1 MAIRMTGMV
10 SGLDTDSIVKELVSA
25 YSTKKEKYKK
35 EQTKL
40 GWKQEIW
47 KDLNKE
53 VNTFYKSVG
62 NLRFEGGY
70 STKKTTSSDT
80 AKATV
85 SAGSNAVTGTQK
97 LHVLSTAQ
105 SGYLTGG
112 KITASDS
119 SAKVTSSTKLSE
131 LGFTEDETALKF
143 IAKDKDGKDISAD
156 IKLSKDS
163 TISDAV
169 KALRD
174 VGLNASF
181 DENNGRI
188 FLSSSDTDS
197 IVKELVSAYSTK
209 KEKYEK
215 EQTKLG
221 WKQEIWKSLNK
232 EVNSFYKSAGNLRFD
247 SGYNTKKT
255 TSSDSTKATVSASGN
270 ATVGTQKLHVLS
282 TAQSGYLT
290 GAEIK
295 TTANEKVTTSTKL
308 SDLGV
313 TADEITFNVGPAN
326 NSASG
331 TTKQIKVGK
340 DSTISDVVNQLKDAG
355 LNANFDAGNGRFY
368 LSSSDSGYATDFN
381 ITADSSDTNSTTLL
395 NALGLGNTAKK
406 LDGSDAVIV
415 LNGVKYTSTT
425 NNFSINGLS
434 ISVNGVTDKVDDLE
448 NVDVDALD
456 DSKAVSIS
464 TTTDTQG
471 IYDKI
476 KDFLTSYNNIIN
488 KMTKLYNADSAK
500 NYEPLTDDEKSQMSD
515 SEVEKW
521 ETKIKDSL
529 LRRDSNLSTIMNAM
543 TTSMTKAISINGKN
557 YSLSSFGISTLGYM
571 NSAENEQNAYHI
583 DGDED
588 DENTSGNKDKLM
600 AALSSD
606 PDTVIDFM
614 KQLSTNLYTAIDKQM
629 QSNSLRSRYSIY
641 NDKEMTSQYTSYTKT
656 IAEWETKISD
666 KEDYYYKKFS
676 KMETALSKLNSQTS
690 SLSGMFSS

>member
-25 YSTKKEKYKK
+25 YSTKKEKYEK

-62 NLRFEGGY
+62 NLRFAGGY

-80 AKATV
+80 TKATV

-188 FLSSSDTDS
+188 FLSSS
-197 IVKELVSAYSTK
+197 A
-209 KEKYEK
+209 
-215 EQTKLG
+215 
-221 WKQEIWKSLNK
+221 
-232 EVNSFYKSAGNLRFD
+232 
-247 SGYNTKKT
+247 
-255 TSSDSTKATVSASGN
+255 
-270 ATVGTQKLHVLS
+270 
-282 TAQSGYLT
+282 T
-290 GAEIK
+290 GA
-295 TTANEKVTTSTKL
+295 S
-308 SDLGV
+308 
-313 TADEITFNVGPAN
+313 
-326 NSASG
+326 
-331 TTKQIKVGK
+331 
-340 DSTISDVVNQLKDAG
+340 
-355 LNANFDAGNGRFY
+355 
-368 LSSSDSGYATDFN
+368 TDF
-381 ITADSSDTNSTTLL
+381 SLKS
-395 NALGLGNTAKK
+395 
-406 LDGSDAVIV
+406 DGSDASKNLLNTLALNTDASEVTEASKRATKIDGSDAAIV
-415 LNGVKYTSTT
+415 LNGVVYTSSS

-434 ISVNGVTDKVDDLE
+434 ISVNAVTDSVDL
-448 NVDVDALD
+448 
-456 DSKAVSIS
+456 SKAKTNGSLDADKISDMLANTPLNDSEAISI
-464 TTTDTQG
+464 TTSTDTQG

-476 KDFLTSYNNIIN
+476 KDFITSYNNIIN
-488 KMTKLYNADSAK
+488 KMTKLYNADSAG
-500 NYEPLTDDEKSQMSD
+500 NYEPLTDDEKSEMSD
-515 SEVEKW
+515 SEIEKW

-529 LRRDSNLSTIMNAM
+529 LRRDSTLSTVMSAM
-543 TTSMTKAISINGKN
+543 TTAMSGGATVNGKT
-557 YSLSSFGISTLGYM
+557 YFLSNFGISTLGYM
-571 NSAENEQNAYHI
+571 NAAENEQNAYHI

-588 DENTSGNKDKLM
+588 DENTSGNTDKLM
-600 AALSSD
+600 TALNSD
-606 PDTVIDFM
+606 PDTVVDFM
-614 KQLSTNLYTAIDKQM
+614 KQMATNLYNAIDKQM
-629 QSNSLRSRYSIY
+629 TSTTLRSKYSIY
-641 NDKEMTSQYTSYTKT
+641 NDKEMTTQYKNYTTT
-656 IAEWETKISD
+656 IKEWETKISN

-676 KMETALSKLNSQTS
+676 SMESALSKLNSQTS
-690 SLSGMFSS
+690 SLSGLIGSN

>member
-188 FLSSSDTDS
+188 FLSSS
-197 IVKELVSAYSTK
+197 A
-209 KEKYEK
+209 
-215 EQTKLG
+215 
-221 WKQEIWKSLNK
+221 
-232 EVNSFYKSAGNLRFD
+232 
-247 SGYNTKKT
+247 
-255 TSSDSTKATVSASGN
+255 
-270 ATVGTQKLHVLS
+270 
-282 TAQSGYLT
+282 T
-290 GAEIK
+290 GA
-295 TTANEKVTTSTKL
+295 S
-308 SDLGV
+308 
-313 TADEITFNVGPAN
+313 
-326 NSASG
+326 
-331 TTKQIKVGK
+331 
-340 DSTISDVVNQLKDAG
+340 
-355 LNANFDAGNGRFY
+355 
-368 LSSSDSGYATDFN
+368 TDF
-381 ITADSSDTNSTTLL
+381 SLKS
-395 NALGLGNTAKK
+395 
-406 LDGSDAVIV
+406 DGSDASKNLLNTLALNTDASEVTEASKRATKIDGSDAAIV
-415 LNGVKYTSTT
+415 LNGVVYTSSS

-434 ISVNGVTDKVDDLE
+434 ISVNAVTDSVDL
-448 NVDVDALD
+448 
-456 DSKAVSIS
+456 SKAKTNGSLDADKISDMLVNTPLNDSEAISI
-464 TTTDTQG
+464 TTSTDTQG

-476 KDFLTSYNNIIN
+476 KDFITSYNNIIN
-488 KMTKLYNADSAK
+488 KMTKLYNADSAG
-500 NYEPLTDDEKSQMSD
+500 NYEPLTDDEKSEMSD
-515 SEVEKW
+515 SEIEKW

-529 LRRDSNLSTIMNAM
+529 LRRDSTLSTVMSAM
-543 TTSMTKAISINGKN
+543 TTAMSGGATVNGKT
-557 YSLSSFGISTLGYM
+557 YFLSNFGISTLGYM
-571 NSAENEQNAYHI
+571 NAAENEQNAYHI

-588 DENTSGNKDKLM
+588 DENTSGNTDKLM
-600 AALSSD
+600 TALNSD
-606 PDTVIDFM
+606 PDTVMDFM
-614 KQLSTNLYTAIDKQM
+614 KQMATNLYNAIDKQM
-629 QSNSLRSRYSIY
+629 TSTTLRSKYSIY
-641 NDKEMTSQYTSYTKT
+641 NDKEMTTQYKNYTTT
-656 IAEWETKISD
+656 IKEWETKISN

-676 KMETALSKLNSQTS
+676 SMESALSKLNSQTS
-690 SLSGMFSS
+690 SLSGLFGSN

>member
-1 MAIRMTGMV
+1 MPIRMTGMV

-25 YSTKKEKYKK
+25 YSTKKEKYEK

-188 FLSSSDTDS
+188 FLSSS
-197 IVKELVSAYSTK
+197 A
-209 KEKYEK
+209 
-215 EQTKLG
+215 
-221 WKQEIWKSLNK
+221 
-232 EVNSFYKSAGNLRFD
+232 
-247 SGYNTKKT
+247 
-255 TSSDSTKATVSASGN
+255 
-270 ATVGTQKLHVLS
+270 
-282 TAQSGYLT
+282 T
-290 GAEIK
+290 GA
-295 TTANEKVTTSTKL
+295 S
-308 SDLGV
+308 
-313 TADEITFNVGPAN
+313 
-326 NSASG
+326 
-331 TTKQIKVGK
+331 
-340 DSTISDVVNQLKDAG
+340 
-355 LNANFDAGNGRFY
+355 
-368 LSSSDSGYATDFN
+368 TDF
-381 ITADSSDTNSTTLL
+381 SLKS
-395 NALGLGNTAKK
+395 
-406 LDGSDAVIV
+406 DGSDASKNLLNTLALNTDASEVTEASKRATKIDGSDAAIV
-415 LNGVKYTSTT
+415 LNGVVYTSSS

-434 ISVNGVTDKVDDLE
+434 ISVNAVTDSVDL
-448 NVDVDALD
+448 
-456 DSKAVSIS
+456 SKAKTNGSLDADKISDMLVNTPLNDSEAISI
-464 TTTDTQG
+464 TTSTDTQG

-476 KDFLTSYNNIIN
+476 KDFITSYNNIIN
-488 KMTKLYNADSAK
+488 KMTKLYNADSAG
-500 NYEPLTDDEKSQMSD
+500 NYEPLTDDEKSEMSD
-515 SEVEKW
+515 SEIEKW

-529 LRRDSNLSTIMNAM
+529 LRRDSTLSTVMSAM
-543 TTSMTKAISINGKN
+543 TTAMSGGATVNGKT
-557 YSLSSFGISTLGYM
+557 YFLSNFGISTLGYM
-571 NSAENEQNAYHI
+571 NAAENEQNAYHI

-588 DENTSGNKDKLM
+588 DENTSGNTDKLM
-600 AALSSD
+600 TALNSD
-606 PDTVIDFM
+606 PDSVMDFM
-614 KQLSTNLYTAIDKQM
+614 KQMATNLYNEIDKQM
-629 QSNSLRSRYSIY
+629 TSTTLRSKYSIY
-641 NDKEMTSQYTSYTKT
+641 NDKEMTTQYKNYTTT
-656 IAEWETKISD
+656 IKEWETKISN

-676 KMETALSKLNSQTS
+676 SMESALSKLNSQTS
-690 SLSGMFSS
+690 SLSGLIGSN

>member
-10 SGLDTDSIVKELVSA
+10 SGL
-25 YSTKKEKYKK
+25 
-35 EQTKL
+35 
-40 GWKQEIW
+40 
-47 KDLNKE
+47 
-53 VNTFYKSVG
+53 
-62 NLRFEGGY
+62 
-70 STKKTTSSDT
+70 
-80 AKATV
+80 
-85 SAGSNAVTGTQK
+85 
-97 LHVLSTAQ
+97 
-105 SGYLTGG
+105 
-112 KITASDS
+112 
-119 SAKVTSSTKLSE
+119 
-131 LGFTEDETALKF
+131 
-143 IAKDKDGKDISAD
+143 
-156 IKLSKDS
+156 
-163 TISDAV
+163 
-169 KALRD
+169 
-174 VGLNASF
+174 
-181 DENNGRI
+181 
-188 FLSSSDTDS
+188 DTDS

-247 SGYNTKKT
+247 SVYNTKKT

-313 TADEITFNVGPAN
+313 TADEITFHVGPAN

-340 DSTISDVVNQLKDAG
+340 DSTISDVVNKLKDAG
-355 LNANFDAGNGRFY
+355 LNANFDAGNRRFY

-395 NALGLGNTAKK
+395 NALGLGDTAKK

-448 NVDVDALD
+448 HVDVDALD

-476 KDFLTSYNNIIN
+476 KDFITSYNNIIN

-543 TTSMTKAISINGKN
+543 TTSMTQAISINGKN

-571 NSAENEQNAYHI
+571 NAAENEQNAYHI

>member
-1 MAIRMTGMV
+1 MPIRMTGMV

-188 FLSSSDTDS
+188 FLSSS
-197 IVKELVSAYSTK
+197 A
-209 KEKYEK
+209 
-215 EQTKLG
+215 
-221 WKQEIWKSLNK
+221 
-232 EVNSFYKSAGNLRFD
+232 
-247 SGYNTKKT
+247 
-255 TSSDSTKATVSASGN
+255 
-270 ATVGTQKLHVLS
+270 
-282 TAQSGYLT
+282 T
-290 GAEIK
+290 GA
-295 TTANEKVTTSTKL
+295 S
-308 SDLGV
+308 
-313 TADEITFNVGPAN
+313 
-326 NSASG
+326 
-331 TTKQIKVGK
+331 
-340 DSTISDVVNQLKDAG
+340 
-355 LNANFDAGNGRFY
+355 
-368 LSSSDSGYATDFN
+368 TDF
-381 ITADSSDTNSTTLL
+381 SLKS
-395 NALGLGNTAKK
+395 
-406 LDGSDAVIV
+406 DGSDASKNLLNTLALNTDASEVTEASKRATKIDGSDAAIV
-415 LNGVKYTSTT
+415 LNGVVYTSSS

-434 ISVNGVTDKVDDLE
+434 ISVNAVTDSVDL
-448 NVDVDALD
+448 
-456 DSKAVSIS
+456 SKAKTNGSLDADKISDMLVNTPLNDSEAISI
-464 TTTDTQG
+464 TTSTDTQG

-476 KDFLTSYNNIIN
+476 KDFITSYNNIIN
-488 KMTKLYNADSAK
+488 KMTKLYNADSAG
-500 NYEPLTDDEKSQMSD
+500 NYEPLTDDEKSEMSD
-515 SEVEKW
+515 SEIEKW

-529 LRRDSNLSTIMNAM
+529 LRRDSTLSTVMSAM
-543 TTSMTKAISINGKN
+543 TTAMSGGATVNGKT
-557 YSLSSFGISTLGYM
+557 YFLSNFGISTLGYM
-571 NSAENEQNAYHI
+571 NAAENEQNAYHI

-588 DENTSGNKDKLM
+588 DENTSGNTDKLM
-600 AALSSD
+600 TALNSD
-606 PDTVIDFM
+606 PDTVMDFM
-614 KQLSTNLYTAIDKQM
+614 KQMATNLYNAIDKQM
-629 QSNSLRSRYSIY
+629 TSTTLRSKYSIY
-641 NDKEMTSQYTSYTKT
+641 NDKEMTTQYKNYTTT
-656 IAEWETKISD
+656 IKQWETKISD

-676 KMETALSKLNSQTS
+676 SMESALSKLNSQTR
-690 SLSGMFSS
+690 SLSGLFGSN

>member
-1 MAIRMTGMV
+1 MPIRMTGMV

-25 YSTKKEKYKK
+25 YSTKKEKYEK
-35 EQTKL
+35 ERTKL

-188 FLSSSDTDS
+188 FLSSS
-197 IVKELVSAYSTK
+197 A
-209 KEKYEK
+209 
-215 EQTKLG
+215 
-221 WKQEIWKSLNK
+221 
-232 EVNSFYKSAGNLRFD
+232 
-247 SGYNTKKT
+247 
-255 TSSDSTKATVSASGN
+255 
-270 ATVGTQKLHVLS
+270 
-282 TAQSGYLT
+282 T
-290 GAEIK
+290 GA
-295 TTANEKVTTSTKL
+295 S
-308 SDLGV
+308 
-313 TADEITFNVGPAN
+313 
-326 NSASG
+326 
-331 TTKQIKVGK
+331 
-340 DSTISDVVNQLKDAG
+340 
-355 LNANFDAGNGRFY
+355 
-368 LSSSDSGYATDFN
+368 TDF
-381 ITADSSDTNSTTLL
+381 SLKS
-395 NALGLGNTAKK
+395 
-406 LDGSDAVIV
+406 DGSDASKNLLNTLALNTDAGEVTEASKRATKIDGSDAAIV
-415 LNGVKYTSTT
+415 LNGVVYTSSS

-434 ISVNGVTDKVDDLE
+434 ISVNAVTDSVDL
-448 NVDVDALD
+448 
-456 DSKAVSIS
+456 SKAKTNGSLDADKISDMLANTPLNDSEAISI
-464 TTTDTQG
+464 TTSTDTQG

-476 KDFLTSYNNIIN
+476 KDFITGYNNIIN
-488 KMTKLYNADSAK
+488 KMTKLYNADSAG
-500 NYEPLTDDEKSQMSD
+500 NYEPLTDDEKSEMSD
-515 SEVEKW
+515 SEIEKW

-529 LRRDSNLSTIMNAM
+529 LRRDSTLSTVMSAM
-543 TTSMTKAISINGKN
+543 TTAMSGGATVNGKT
-557 YSLSSFGISTLGYM
+557 YFLSNFGISTLGYM
-571 NSAENEQNAYHI
+571 NAAENEQNAYHI

-588 DENTSGNKDKLM
+588 DENTSGNTDKLM
-600 AALSSD
+600 TALNSD
-606 PDTVIDFM
+606 PDTVMDFM
-614 KQLSTNLYTAIDKQM
+614 KQMATNLYNAIDKQM
-629 QSNSLRSRYSIY
+629 TRTTLRSKYSIY
-641 NDKEMTSQYTSYTKT
+641 NDKEMTTQYKNYTTT
-656 IAEWETKISD
+656 IKEWETKISD

-676 KMETALSKLNSQTS
+676 SMESALSKLNSQTS
-690 SLSGMFSS
+690 SLSGLFGSN

>member
-25 YSTKKEKYKK
+25 YSTKKEKYEKK
-35 EQTKL
+35 QTKL

-62 NLRFEGGY
+62 NLRFAGGY

-80 AKATV
+80 TKATV

-163 TISDAV
+163 TINDAV

-188 FLSSSDTDS
+188 FLSSS
-197 IVKELVSAYSTK
+197 A
-209 KEKYEK
+209 
-215 EQTKLG
+215 
-221 WKQEIWKSLNK
+221 
-232 EVNSFYKSAGNLRFD
+232 
-247 SGYNTKKT
+247 
-255 TSSDSTKATVSASGN
+255 
-270 ATVGTQKLHVLS
+270 
-282 TAQSGYLT
+282 T
-290 GAEIK
+290 GA
-295 TTANEKVTTSTKL
+295 S
-308 SDLGV
+308 
-313 TADEITFNVGPAN
+313 
-326 NSASG
+326 
-331 TTKQIKVGK
+331 
-340 DSTISDVVNQLKDAG
+340 
-355 LNANFDAGNGRFY
+355 
-368 LSSSDSGYATDFN
+368 TDF
-381 ITADSSDTNSTTLL
+381 SLKS
-395 NALGLGNTAKK
+395 
-406 LDGSDAVIV
+406 DGSDASKNLLNTLALNTDASEVTEASKRATKIDGSDAAIV
-415 LNGVKYTSTT
+415 LNGVVYTSSS

-434 ISVNGVTDKVDDLE
+434 ISVNAVTDSVDL
-448 NVDVDALD
+448 
-456 DSKAVSIS
+456 SKAKTNGSLDADKISDMLVNTPLNDSEAISI
-464 TTTDTQG
+464 TTSTDTQG

-476 KDFLTSYNNIIN
+476 KDFITSYNNIIN
-488 KMTKLYNADSAK
+488 KMTKLYNADSAG
-500 NYEPLTDDEKSQMSD
+500 NYEPLTDDEKSEMSD
-515 SEVEKW
+515 SEIEKW

-529 LRRDSNLSTIMNAM
+529 LRRDSTLSTVMSAM
-543 TTSMTKAISINGKN
+543 TTAMSGGATVNGKT
-557 YSLSSFGISTLGYM
+557 YFLSNFGISTLGYM
-571 NSAENEQNAYHI
+571 NAAENEQNAYHI

-588 DENTSGNKDKLM
+588 DENTSGNTDKLM
-600 AALSSD
+600 TALNSD
-606 PDTVIDFM
+606 PDTVMDFM
-614 KQLSTNLYTAIDKQM
+614 KQMATNLYNAIDKQM
-629 QSNSLRSRYSIY
+629 TSTTLRSKYSIY
-641 NDKEMTSQYTSYTKT
+641 NDKEMTTQYKNYTTT
-656 IAEWETKISD
+656 IKEWETKISD

-676 KMETALSKLNSQTS
+676 SMESALSKLNSQTS
-690 SLSGMFSS
+690 SLSGLFGSN

>member
-1 MAIRMTGMV
+1 MPIRMTGMV

-25 YSTKKEKYKK
+25 YSTKKEKYEK

-62 NLRFEGGY
+62 NLRFAGGY

-80 AKATV
+80 TKATV

-188 FLSSSDTDS
+188 FLSSS
-197 IVKELVSAYSTK
+197 A
-209 KEKYEK
+209 
-215 EQTKLG
+215 
-221 WKQEIWKSLNK
+221 
-232 EVNSFYKSAGNLRFD
+232 
-247 SGYNTKKT
+247 
-255 TSSDSTKATVSASGN
+255 
-270 ATVGTQKLHVLS
+270 
-282 TAQSGYLT
+282 T
-290 GAEIK
+290 GA
-295 TTANEKVTTSTKL
+295 S
-308 SDLGV
+308 
-313 TADEITFNVGPAN
+313 
-326 NSASG
+326 
-331 TTKQIKVGK
+331 
-340 DSTISDVVNQLKDAG
+340 
-355 LNANFDAGNGRFY
+355 
-368 LSSSDSGYATDFN
+368 TDF
-381 ITADSSDTNSTTLL
+381 SLKS
-395 NALGLGNTAKK
+395 
-406 LDGSDAVIV
+406 DGSDASKNLLNTLALNTDASEVTEASKRATKIDGSDAAIV
-415 LNGVKYTSTT
+415 LNGVVYTSSS

-434 ISVNGVTDKVDDLE
+434 ISVNAVTDSVDL
-448 NVDVDALD
+448 
-456 DSKAVSIS
+456 SKAKTNGSLDADKISDMLVNTPLNDSEAISI
-464 TTTDTQG
+464 TTSTDTQG

-476 KDFLTSYNNIIN
+476 KDFITSYNNIIN
-488 KMTKLYNADSAK
+488 KMTKLYNADSAG
-500 NYEPLTDDEKSQMSD
+500 NYEPLTDDEKSEMSD
-515 SEVEKW
+515 SEIEKW

-529 LRRDSNLSTIMNAM
+529 LRRDSTLSTVMSAM
-543 TTSMTKAISINGKN
+543 TTAMSGGATVNGKT
-557 YSLSSFGISTLGYM
+557 YFLSNFGISTLGYM
-571 NSAENEQNAYHI
+571 NAAENEQNAYHI

-588 DENTSGNKDKLM
+588 DENTSGNTDKLM
-600 AALSSD
+600 TALNSD
-606 PDTVIDFM
+606 PDTVMDFM
-614 KQLSTNLYTAIDKQM
+614 KQMATNLYNAIDKQM
-629 QSNSLRSRYSIY
+629 TRTTLRSKYSIY
-641 NDKEMTSQYTSYTKT
+641 NDKEMTTQYKNYTTT
-656 IAEWETKISD
+656 IKEWETKISD

-676 KMETALSKLNSQTS
+676 SMESALSKLNSQTS
-690 SLSGMFSS
+690 SLSGLFGRN

>member
-1 MAIRMTGMV
+1 MPIRMTGMV

-188 FLSSSDTDS
+188 FLSSS
-197 IVKELVSAYSTK
+197 A
-209 KEKYEK
+209 
-215 EQTKLG
+215 
-221 WKQEIWKSLNK
+221 
-232 EVNSFYKSAGNLRFD
+232 
-247 SGYNTKKT
+247 
-255 TSSDSTKATVSASGN
+255 
-270 ATVGTQKLHVLS
+270 
-282 TAQSGYLT
+282 T
-290 GAEIK
+290 GA
-295 TTANEKVTTSTKL
+295 S
-308 SDLGV
+308 
-313 TADEITFNVGPAN
+313 
-326 NSASG
+326 
-331 TTKQIKVGK
+331 
-340 DSTISDVVNQLKDAG
+340 
-355 LNANFDAGNGRFY
+355 
-368 LSSSDSGYATDFN
+368 TDF
-381 ITADSSDTNSTTLL
+381 SLKS
-395 NALGLGNTAKK
+395 
-406 LDGSDAVIV
+406 DGSDASKNLLNTLALNTDASEVTEASKRATKIDGSDAAIV
-415 LNGVKYTSTT
+415 LNGVVYTSSS

-434 ISVNGVTDKVDDLE
+434 ISVNAVTDSVDL
-448 NVDVDALD
+448 
-456 DSKAVSIS
+456 SKAKTNGSLDADKISDMLVNTPLNDSEAISI
-464 TTTDTQG
+464 TTSTDTQG

-476 KDFLTSYNNIIN
+476 KDFITSYNNIIN
-488 KMTKLYNADSAK
+488 KMTKLYNADSAG
-500 NYEPLTDDEKSQMSD
+500 NYEPLTDDEKSEMSD
-515 SEVEKW
+515 SEIEKW

-529 LRRDSNLSTIMNAM
+529 LRRDSTLSTVMSAM
-543 TTSMTKAISINGKN
+543 TTAMSGGATVNGKT
-557 YSLSSFGISTLGYM
+557 YFLSNFGISTLGYM
-571 NSAENEQNAYHI
+571 NAAENEQNAYHI

-588 DENTSGNKDKLM
+588 DENTSGNTDKLM
-600 AALSSD
+600 TALNSD
-606 PDTVIDFM
+606 PDTVMDFM
-614 KQLSTNLYTAIDKQM
+614 KQMATNLYNAIDKQM
-629 QSNSLRSRYSIY
+629 TSTTLRSKYSIY
-641 NDKEMTSQYTSYTKT
+641 NDKEMTTQYKNYTTT
-656 IAEWETKISD
+656 IKEWETKISD

-676 KMETALSKLNSQTS
+676 SMESALSKLNSQTS
-690 SLSGMFSS
+690 SLSGLIGSN

>member
-1 MAIRMTGMV
+1 MPIRMTGMV

-188 FLSSSDTDS
+188 FLSSS
-197 IVKELVSAYSTK
+197 A
-209 KEKYEK
+209 
-215 EQTKLG
+215 
-221 WKQEIWKSLNK
+221 
-232 EVNSFYKSAGNLRFD
+232 
-247 SGYNTKKT
+247 
-255 TSSDSTKATVSASGN
+255 
-270 ATVGTQKLHVLS
+270 
-282 TAQSGYLT
+282 T
-290 GAEIK
+290 GA
-295 TTANEKVTTSTKL
+295 S
-308 SDLGV
+308 
-313 TADEITFNVGPAN
+313 
-326 NSASG
+326 
-331 TTKQIKVGK
+331 
-340 DSTISDVVNQLKDAG
+340 
-355 LNANFDAGNGRFY
+355 
-368 LSSSDSGYATDFN
+368 TDF
-381 ITADSSDTNSTTLL
+381 SLKS
-395 NALGLGNTAKK
+395 
-406 LDGSDAVIV
+406 DGSDASKNLLNTLALNTDASEVTEASKRATKIDGSDAAIV
-415 LNGVKYTSTT
+415 LNGVVYTSSS

-434 ISVNGVTDKVDDLE
+434 ISVNAVTDSVDL
-448 NVDVDALD
+448 
-456 DSKAVSIS
+456 SKAKTNGSLDADKISDMLVNTPLNDSEAISI
-464 TTTDTQG
+464 TTSTDTQG

-476 KDFLTSYNNIIN
+476 KDFITSYNNIIN
-488 KMTKLYNADSAK
+488 KMTKLYNADSAG
-500 NYEPLTDDEKSQMSD
+500 NYEPLTDDEKSEMSD
-515 SEVEKW
+515 SEIEKW

-529 LRRDSNLSTIMNAM
+529 LRRDSTLSTVMSAM
-543 TTSMTKAISINGKN
+543 TTAMSGGATVNGKT
-557 YSLSSFGISTLGYM
+557 YFLSNFGISTLGYM
-571 NSAENEQNAYHI
+571 NAAENEQNAYHI

-588 DENTSGNKDKLM
+588 DENTSGNTDKLM
-600 AALSSD
+600 TALNSD
-606 PDTVIDFM
+606 PDTVMDFM
-614 KQLSTNLYTAIDKQM
+614 KQMATNLYNAIDKQM
-629 QSNSLRSRYSIY
+629 TSTTLRSKYSIY
-641 NDKEMTSQYTSYTKT
+641 NDKEMTTQYKNYTTT
-656 IAEWETKISD
+656 IKQWETKISD

-676 KMETALSKLNSQTS
+676 SMESALSKLNSQTS
-690 SLSGMFSS
+690 SLSGLIGSN

>member
-1 MAIRMTGMV
+1 MPIRMTGMV

-188 FLSSSDTDS
+188 FLSSS
-197 IVKELVSAYSTK
+197 A
-209 KEKYEK
+209 
-215 EQTKLG
+215 
-221 WKQEIWKSLNK
+221 
-232 EVNSFYKSAGNLRFD
+232 
-247 SGYNTKKT
+247 
-255 TSSDSTKATVSASGN
+255 
-270 ATVGTQKLHVLS
+270 
-282 TAQSGYLT
+282 T
-290 GAEIK
+290 GA
-295 TTANEKVTTSTKL
+295 S
-308 SDLGV
+308 
-313 TADEITFNVGPAN
+313 
-326 NSASG
+326 
-331 TTKQIKVGK
+331 
-340 DSTISDVVNQLKDAG
+340 
-355 LNANFDAGNGRFY
+355 
-368 LSSSDSGYATDFN
+368 TDF
-381 ITADSSDTNSTTLL
+381 SLKS
-395 NALGLGNTAKK
+395 
-406 LDGSDAVIV
+406 DGSDASKNLLNTLALNTDASEVTEASKRATKIDGSDAAIV
-415 LNGVKYTSTT
+415 LNGVVYTSSS

-434 ISVNGVTDKVDDLE
+434 ISVNAVTDSVDLSKTKT
-448 NVDVDALD
+448 NGSLDADKISDMLVNTPLN
-456 DSKAVSIS
+456 DSEAISI
-464 TTTDTQG
+464 TTSTDTQG

-476 KDFLTSYNNIIN
+476 KDFITSYNNIIN
-488 KMTKLYNADSAK
+488 KMTKLYNADSAG
-500 NYEPLTDDEKSQMSD
+500 NYEPLTDDEKSEMSD
-515 SEVEKW
+515 SEIEKW

-529 LRRDSNLSTIMNAM
+529 LRRDSTLSTVMSAM
-543 TTSMTKAISINGKN
+543 TTAMSGGATVNGKT
-557 YSLSSFGISTLGYM
+557 YFLSNFGISTLGYM
-571 NSAENEQNAYHI
+571 NAAENEQNAYHI

-588 DENTSGNKDKLM
+588 DENTSGNTDKLM
-600 AALSSD
+600 TALNSD
-606 PDTVIDFM
+606 PDTVMDFM
-614 KQLSTNLYTAIDKQM
+614 KQMATNLYNAIDKQM
-629 QSNSLRSRYSIY
+629 TSTTLRSKYSIY
-641 NDKEMTSQYTSYTKT
+641 NDKEMTTQYKNYTTT
-656 IAEWETKISD
+656 IKEWETKISN

-676 KMETALSKLNSQTS
+676 SMESALSKLNSQTS
-690 SLSGMFSS
+690 SLSGLIGSN

>member
-80 AKATV
+80 TKATV

-188 FLSSSDTDS
+188 FLSSS
-197 IVKELVSAYSTK
+197 A
-209 KEKYEK
+209 
-215 EQTKLG
+215 
-221 WKQEIWKSLNK
+221 
-232 EVNSFYKSAGNLRFD
+232 
-247 SGYNTKKT
+247 
-255 TSSDSTKATVSASGN
+255 
-270 ATVGTQKLHVLS
+270 
-282 TAQSGYLT
+282 T
-290 GAEIK
+290 GA
-295 TTANEKVTTSTKL
+295 S
-308 SDLGV
+308 
-313 TADEITFNVGPAN
+313 
-326 NSASG
+326 
-331 TTKQIKVGK
+331 
-340 DSTISDVVNQLKDAG
+340 
-355 LNANFDAGNGRFY
+355 
-368 LSSSDSGYATDFN
+368 TDF
-381 ITADSSDTNSTTLL
+381 SLKS
-395 NALGLGNTAKK
+395 
-406 LDGSDAVIV
+406 DGSDASKNLLNTLALNTDASEVTEASKRATKIDGSDAAIV
-415 LNGVKYTSTT
+415 LNGVVYTSSS

-434 ISVNGVTDKVDDLE
+434 ISVNAVTDSVDL
-448 NVDVDALD
+448 
-456 DSKAVSIS
+456 SKAKTNGSLDADKISDMLVNTPLNDSEAISI
-464 TTTDTQG
+464 TTSTDTQG

-476 KDFLTSYNNIIN
+476 KDFITSYNNIIN
-488 KMTKLYNADSAK
+488 KMTKLYNADSAG
-500 NYEPLTDDEKSQMSD
+500 NYEPLTDDEKSEMSD
-515 SEVEKW
+515 SEIEKW

-529 LRRDSNLSTIMNAM
+529 LRRDSTLSTVMSAM
-543 TTSMTKAISINGKN
+543 TTAMSGGATVNGKT
-557 YSLSSFGISTLGYM
+557 YFLSNFGISTLGYM
-571 NSAENEQNAYHI
+571 NAAENEQNAYHI

-588 DENTSGNKDKLM
+588 DENTSGNTDKLM
-600 AALSSD
+600 TALNSD
-606 PDTVIDFM
+606 PDTVMDFM
-614 KQLSTNLYTAIDKQM
+614 KQMATNLYNAIDKQM
-629 QSNSLRSRYSIY
+629 TSTTLRSKYSIY
-641 NDKEMTSQYTSYTKT
+641 NDKEMTTQYKNYTTT
-656 IAEWETKISD
+656 IKEWETKISD

-676 KMETALSKLNSQTS
+676 SMESALSKLNSQTS
-690 SLSGMFSS
+690 SLSGLFGSN

>member
-25 YSTKKEKYKK
+25 YSTKKEKYEK

-188 FLSSSDTDS
+188 FLSSS
-197 IVKELVSAYSTK
+197 A
-209 KEKYEK
+209 
-215 EQTKLG
+215 
-221 WKQEIWKSLNK
+221 
-232 EVNSFYKSAGNLRFD
+232 
-247 SGYNTKKT
+247 
-255 TSSDSTKATVSASGN
+255 
-270 ATVGTQKLHVLS
+270 
-282 TAQSGYLT
+282 T
-290 GAEIK
+290 GA
-295 TTANEKVTTSTKL
+295 S
-308 SDLGV
+308 
-313 TADEITFNVGPAN
+313 
-326 NSASG
+326 
-331 TTKQIKVGK
+331 
-340 DSTISDVVNQLKDAG
+340 
-355 LNANFDAGNGRFY
+355 
-368 LSSSDSGYATDFN
+368 TDF
-381 ITADSSDTNSTTLL
+381 SLKS
-395 NALGLGNTAKK
+395 
-406 LDGSDAVIV
+406 DGSDASKNLLNTLALNTDASEVTEASKRATKIDGSDAAIV
-415 LNGVKYTSTT
+415 LNGVVYTSSS

-434 ISVNGVTDKVDDLE
+434 ISVNAVTDSVDL
-448 NVDVDALD
+448 
-456 DSKAVSIS
+456 SKAKTNGSLDADKISDMLVNTPLNDSEAISI
-464 TTTDTQG
+464 TTSTDTQG

-476 KDFLTSYNNIIN
+476 KDFITSYNNIIN
-488 KMTKLYNADSAK
+488 KMTKLYNADSAG
-500 NYEPLTDDEKSQMSD
+500 NYEPLTDDEKSEMSD
-515 SEVEKW
+515 SEIEKW

-529 LRRDSNLSTIMNAM
+529 LRRDSTLSTVMSAM
-543 TTSMTKAISINGKN
+543 TTAMSGGATVNGKT
-557 YSLSSFGISTLGYM
+557 YFLSNFGISTLGYM
-571 NSAENEQNAYHI
+571 NAAENEQNAYHI

-588 DENTSGNKDKLM
+588 DENTSGNTDKLM
-600 AALSSD
+600 TALNSD
-606 PDTVIDFM
+606 PDTVMDFM
-614 KQLSTNLYTAIDKQM
+614 KQMATNLYNAIDKQM
-629 QSNSLRSRYSIY
+629 TSTTLRSKYSIY
-641 NDKEMTSQYTSYTKT
+641 NDKEMTTQYKNYTTT
-656 IAEWETKISD
+656 IKEWETKISN

-676 KMETALSKLNSQTS
+676 SMESALSKLNSQTS
-690 SLSGMFSS
+690 SLSGLIGSN

>member
-188 FLSSSDTDS
+188 FLSSS
-197 IVKELVSAYSTK
+197 A
-209 KEKYEK
+209 
-215 EQTKLG
+215 
-221 WKQEIWKSLNK
+221 
-232 EVNSFYKSAGNLRFD
+232 
-247 SGYNTKKT
+247 
-255 TSSDSTKATVSASGN
+255 
-270 ATVGTQKLHVLS
+270 
-282 TAQSGYLT
+282 T
-290 GAEIK
+290 GA
-295 TTANEKVTTSTKL
+295 S
-308 SDLGV
+308 
-313 TADEITFNVGPAN
+313 
-326 NSASG
+326 
-331 TTKQIKVGK
+331 
-340 DSTISDVVNQLKDAG
+340 
-355 LNANFDAGNGRFY
+355 
-368 LSSSDSGYATDFN
+368 TDF
-381 ITADSSDTNSTTLL
+381 SLKS
-395 NALGLGNTAKK
+395 
-406 LDGSDAVIV
+406 DGSDASKNLLNTLALNTDASEVTEASKRATKIDGSDAAIV
-415 LNGVKYTSTT
+415 LNGVVYTSSS

-434 ISVNGVTDKVDDLE
+434 ISVNAVTDSVDL
-448 NVDVDALD
+448 
-456 DSKAVSIS
+456 SKAKTNGSLDADKISDILVNTPLNDSEAISI
-464 TTTDTQG
+464 TTSTDTQG

-476 KDFLTSYNNIIN
+476 KDFITSYNNIIN
-488 KMTKLYNADSAK
+488 KMTKLYNADSAG
-500 NYEPLTDDEKSQMSD
+500 NYEPLTDDEKSEMSD
-515 SEVEKW
+515 SEIEKW

-529 LRRDSNLSTIMNAM
+529 LRRDSTLSTVMSAM
-543 TTSMTKAISINGKN
+543 TTAMSGGATVNGKT
-557 YSLSSFGISTLGYM
+557 YFLSNFGISTLGYM
-571 NSAENEQNAYHI
+571 NAAENEQNAYHI

-588 DENTSGNKDKLM
+588 DENTSGNTDKLM
-600 AALSSD
+600 TALNSD
-606 PDTVIDFM
+606 PDTVMDFM
-614 KQLSTNLYTAIDKQM
+614 KQMATNLYNAIDKQM
-629 QSNSLRSRYSIY
+629 TSTTLRSKYSIY
-641 NDKEMTSQYTSYTKT
+641 NDKEMTTQYKNYTTT
-656 IAEWETKISD
+656 IKQWETKISD

-676 KMETALSKLNSQTS
+676 SMESALSKLNSQTS
-690 SLSGMFSS
+690 SLSGLIGSN

>member
-25 YSTKKEKYKK
+25 YSTKKEKYEK

-62 NLRFEGGY
+62 NLRFAGGY

-80 AKATV
+80 TKATV

-131 LGFTEDETALKF
+131 LGFTEGETALKF

-188 FLSSSDTDS
+188 FLSSS
-197 IVKELVSAYSTK
+197 A
-209 KEKYEK
+209 
-215 EQTKLG
+215 
-221 WKQEIWKSLNK
+221 
-232 EVNSFYKSAGNLRFD
+232 
-247 SGYNTKKT
+247 
-255 TSSDSTKATVSASGN
+255 
-270 ATVGTQKLHVLS
+270 
-282 TAQSGYLT
+282 T
-290 GAEIK
+290 GA
-295 TTANEKVTTSTKL
+295 S
-308 SDLGV
+308 
-313 TADEITFNVGPAN
+313 
-326 NSASG
+326 
-331 TTKQIKVGK
+331 
-340 DSTISDVVNQLKDAG
+340 
-355 LNANFDAGNGRFY
+355 
-368 LSSSDSGYATDFN
+368 TDF
-381 ITADSSDTNSTTLL
+381 SLKS
-395 NALGLGNTAKK
+395 
-406 LDGSDAVIV
+406 DGSDASKNLLNTLALNTDASEVTEASKRATKIDGSDAAIV
-415 LNGVKYTSTT
+415 LNGVVYTSSS

-434 ISVNGVTDKVDDLE
+434 ISVNAVTDSVDL
-448 NVDVDALD
+448 
-456 DSKAVSIS
+456 SKAKTNGSLDADKISDMLVNTPLNDSEAISI
-464 TTTDTQG
+464 TTSTDTQG

-476 KDFLTSYNNIIN
+476 KDFITSYNNIIN
-488 KMTKLYNADSAK
+488 KMTKLYNADSAG
-500 NYEPLTDDEKSQMSD
+500 NYEPLTDDEKSEMSD
-515 SEVEKW
+515 SEIEKW

-529 LRRDSNLSTIMNAM
+529 LRRDSTLSTVMSAM
-543 TTSMTKAISINGKN
+543 TTAMSGGATVNGKT
-557 YSLSSFGISTLGYM
+557 YFLSNFGISTLGYM
-571 NSAENEQNAYHI
+571 NAAENEQNAYHI

-588 DENTSGNKDKLM
+588 DENTSGNTDKLM
-600 AALSSD
+600 TALNSD
-606 PDTVIDFM
+606 PDTVMDFM
-614 KQLSTNLYTAIDKQM
+614 KQMATNLYNAIDKQM
-629 QSNSLRSRYSIY
+629 TSTTLRSKYSIY
-641 NDKEMTSQYTSYTKT
+641 NDKEMTTQYKNYTTT
-656 IAEWETKISD
+656 IKEWETKISD

-676 KMETALSKLNSQTS
+676 SMESALSKLNSQTS
-690 SLSGMFSS
+690 SLSGLFGSN

>member
-25 YSTKKEKYKK
+25 YSTKKEKYEK

-62 NLRFEGGY
+62 NLRFAGGY

-80 AKATV
+80 TKATV

-131 LGFTEDETALKF
+131 LGFTEGETALKF
-143 IAKDKDGKDISAD
+143 TAKDKDGKDISTD

-188 FLSSSDTDS
+188 FLSSS
-197 IVKELVSAYSTK
+197 A
-209 KEKYEK
+209 
-215 EQTKLG
+215 
-221 WKQEIWKSLNK
+221 
-232 EVNSFYKSAGNLRFD
+232 
-247 SGYNTKKT
+247 
-255 TSSDSTKATVSASGN
+255 
-270 ATVGTQKLHVLS
+270 
-282 TAQSGYLT
+282 T
-290 GAEIK
+290 GA
-295 TTANEKVTTSTKL
+295 S
-308 SDLGV
+308 
-313 TADEITFNVGPAN
+313 
-326 NSASG
+326 
-331 TTKQIKVGK
+331 
-340 DSTISDVVNQLKDAG
+340 
-355 LNANFDAGNGRFY
+355 
-368 LSSSDSGYATDFN
+368 TDF
-381 ITADSSDTNSTTLL
+381 SLKS
-395 NALGLGNTAKK
+395 
-406 LDGSDAVIV
+406 DGSDASKNLLNTLALNTDASEVTEASKRATKIDGSDAAIV
-415 LNGVKYTSTT
+415 LNGVVYTSSS

-434 ISVNGVTDKVDDLE
+434 ISVNAVTDSVDL
-448 NVDVDALD
+448 
-456 DSKAVSIS
+456 SKAKTNGSLDADKISDMLANTPLNDSEAISI
-464 TTTDTQG
+464 TTSTDTQG

-476 KDFLTSYNNIIN
+476 KDFITSYNNIIN
-488 KMTKLYNADSAK
+488 KMTKLYNADSAG
-500 NYEPLTDDEKSQMSD
+500 NYEPLTDDEKSEMSD
-515 SEVEKW
+515 SEIEKW

-529 LRRDSNLSTIMNAM
+529 LRRDSTLSTVMSAM
-543 TTSMTKAISINGKN
+543 TTAMSGGATVNGKT
-557 YSLSSFGISTLGYM
+557 YFLSNFGISTLGYM
-571 NSAENEQNAYHI
+571 NAAENEQNAYHI

-588 DENTSGNKDKLM
+588 DENTSGNTDKLM
-600 AALSSD
+600 TALNSD
-606 PDTVIDFM
+606 PDTVMDFM
-614 KQLSTNLYTAIDKQM
+614 KQMATNLYNAIDKQM
-629 QSNSLRSRYSIY
+629 TSTTLRSKYSIY
-641 NDKEMTSQYTSYTKT
+641 NDKEMTTQYKNYTTT
-656 IAEWETKISD
+656 IKEWETKISN

-676 KMETALSKLNSQTS
+676 SMESALSKLNSQTS
-690 SLSGMFSS
+690 SLSGLIGSN

>member
-1 MAIRMTGMV
+1 MPIRMTGMV
-10 SGLDTDSIVKELVSA
+10 SGL
-25 YSTKKEKYKK
+25 
-35 EQTKL
+35 
-40 GWKQEIW
+40 
-47 KDLNKE
+47 
-53 VNTFYKSVG
+53 
-62 NLRFEGGY
+62 
-70 STKKTTSSDT
+70 
-80 AKATV
+80 
-85 SAGSNAVTGTQK
+85 
-97 LHVLSTAQ
+97 
-105 SGYLTGG
+105 
-112 KITASDS
+112 
-119 SAKVTSSTKLSE
+119 
-131 LGFTEDETALKF
+131 
-143 IAKDKDGKDISAD
+143 
-156 IKLSKDS
+156 
-163 TISDAV
+163 
-169 KALRD
+169 
-174 VGLNASF
+174 
-181 DENNGRI
+181 
-188 FLSSSDTDS
+188 DTDS

-232 EVNSFYKSAGNLRFD
+232 EVNSFYKSVGNLRFD

-295 TTANEKVTTSTKL
+295 TAANEKVTTSTKL

-313 TADEITFNVGPAN
+313 TADEITFNVGPAI
-326 NSASG
+326 NSA
-331 TTKQIKVGK
+331 
-340 DSTISDVVNQLKDAG
+340 
-355 LNANFDAGNGRFY
+355 AGNRRFY

-395 NALGLGNTAKK
+395 NALGLGKTAKK
-406 LDGSDAVIV
+406 IDGSDAVIV

-448 NVDVDALD
+448 KVDVDALD

-571 NSAENEQNAYHI
+571 NAAENEQNAYHI

-629 QSNSLRSRYSIY
+629 QRNSLRSRYSIY

>member
-1 MAIRMTGMV
+1 MPIRMTGMV

-25 YSTKKEKYKK
+25 YSTKKEKYEK
-35 EQTKL
+35 ERTKL

-188 FLSSSDTDS
+188 FLSSS
-197 IVKELVSAYSTK
+197 A
-209 KEKYEK
+209 
-215 EQTKLG
+215 
-221 WKQEIWKSLNK
+221 
-232 EVNSFYKSAGNLRFD
+232 
-247 SGYNTKKT
+247 
-255 TSSDSTKATVSASGN
+255 
-270 ATVGTQKLHVLS
+270 
-282 TAQSGYLT
+282 T
-290 GAEIK
+290 GA
-295 TTANEKVTTSTKL
+295 S
-308 SDLGV
+308 
-313 TADEITFNVGPAN
+313 
-326 NSASG
+326 
-331 TTKQIKVGK
+331 
-340 DSTISDVVNQLKDAG
+340 
-355 LNANFDAGNGRFY
+355 
-368 LSSSDSGYATDFN
+368 TDF
-381 ITADSSDTNSTTLL
+381 SLKS
-395 NALGLGNTAKK
+395 
-406 LDGSDAVIV
+406 DGSDASKNLLNTLALNTDASEVTEASKRATKIDGSDAAIV
-415 LNGVKYTSTT
+415 LNGVVYTSSS

-434 ISVNGVTDKVDDLE
+434 ISVNAVTDSVDL
-448 NVDVDALD
+448 
-456 DSKAVSIS
+456 SKAKTNGSLDADKISDMLVNTPLNDSEAISI
-464 TTTDTQG
+464 TTSTDTQG

-476 KDFLTSYNNIIN
+476 KDFITSYNNIIN
-488 KMTKLYNADSAK
+488 KMTKLYNADSAG
-500 NYEPLTDDEKSQMSD
+500 NYEPLTDDEKSEMSD
-515 SEVEKW
+515 SEIEKW

-529 LRRDSNLSTIMNAM
+529 LRRDSTLSTVMSAM
-543 TTSMTKAISINGKN
+543 TTAMSGGATVNGKT
-557 YSLSSFGISTLGYM
+557 YFLSNFGISTLGYM
-571 NSAENEQNAYHI
+571 NAAENEQNAYHI

-588 DENTSGNKDKLM
+588 DENTSGNTDKLM
-600 AALSSD
+600 TALNSD
-606 PDTVIDFM
+606 PDTVMDFM
-614 KQLSTNLYTAIDKQM
+614 KQMATNLYNAIDKQM
-629 QSNSLRSRYSIY
+629 TSTTLRSKYSIY
-641 NDKEMTSQYTSYTKT
+641 NDKEMTTQYKNYTTT
-656 IAEWETKISD
+656 IKEWETKISN

-676 KMETALSKLNSQTS
+676 SMESALSKLNSQTS
-690 SLSGMFSS
+690 SLSGLIGSN

>member
-1 MAIRMTGMV
+1 MPIRMTGMV

-25 YSTKKEKYKK
+25 YSTKKEKYEK

-62 NLRFEGGY
+62 NLRFAGGY

-80 AKATV
+80 TKATV

-188 FLSSSDTDS
+188 FLSSS
-197 IVKELVSAYSTK
+197 A
-209 KEKYEK
+209 
-215 EQTKLG
+215 
-221 WKQEIWKSLNK
+221 
-232 EVNSFYKSAGNLRFD
+232 
-247 SGYNTKKT
+247 
-255 TSSDSTKATVSASGN
+255 
-270 ATVGTQKLHVLS
+270 
-282 TAQSGYLT
+282 T
-290 GAEIK
+290 GA
-295 TTANEKVTTSTKL
+295 S
-308 SDLGV
+308 
-313 TADEITFNVGPAN
+313 
-326 NSASG
+326 
-331 TTKQIKVGK
+331 
-340 DSTISDVVNQLKDAG
+340 
-355 LNANFDAGNGRFY
+355 
-368 LSSSDSGYATDFN
+368 TDF
-381 ITADSSDTNSTTLL
+381 SLKS
-395 NALGLGNTAKK
+395 
-406 LDGSDAVIV
+406 DGSDASKNLLNTLALNTDASEVTEASKRATKIDGSDAAIV
-415 LNGVKYTSTT
+415 LNGVVYTSSS

-434 ISVNGVTDKVDDLE
+434 ISVNAVTDSVDL
-448 NVDVDALD
+448 
-456 DSKAVSIS
+456 SKAKTNGSLDADKISDMLVNTPLNDSEAISI
-464 TTTDTQG
+464 TTSTDTQG

-476 KDFLTSYNNIIN
+476 KDFITSYNNIIN
-488 KMTKLYNADSAK
+488 KMTKLYNADSAG
-500 NYEPLTDDEKSQMSD
+500 NYEPLTDDEKSEMSD
-515 SEVEKW
+515 SEIEKW

-529 LRRDSNLSTIMNAM
+529 LRRDSTLSTVMSAM
-543 TTSMTKAISINGKN
+543 TTAMSGGATVNGKT
-557 YSLSSFGISTLGYM
+557 YFLSNFGISTLGYM
-571 NSAENEQNAYHI
+571 NAAENEQNAYHI

-588 DENTSGNKDKLM
+588 DENTSGNTDKLM
-600 AALSSD
+600 TALNSD
-606 PDTVIDFM
+606 PDTVMDFM
-614 KQLSTNLYTAIDKQM
+614 KQMATNLYNAIDKQM
-629 QSNSLRSRYSIY
+629 TSTTLRSKYSIY
-641 NDKEMTSQYTSYTKT
+641 NDKEMTTQYKNYTTT
-656 IAEWETKISD
+656 IKEWETKISD

-676 KMETALSKLNSQTS
+676 SMESALSKLNSQTS
-690 SLSGMFSS
+690 SLSGLFGSN

>member
-62 NLRFEGGY
+62 NLRFAGGY

-80 AKATV
+80 TKATV

-188 FLSSSDTDS
+188 FLSSS
-197 IVKELVSAYSTK
+197 A
-209 KEKYEK
+209 
-215 EQTKLG
+215 
-221 WKQEIWKSLNK
+221 
-232 EVNSFYKSAGNLRFD
+232 
-247 SGYNTKKT
+247 
-255 TSSDSTKATVSASGN
+255 
-270 ATVGTQKLHVLS
+270 
-282 TAQSGYLT
+282 T
-290 GAEIK
+290 GA
-295 TTANEKVTTSTKL
+295 S
-308 SDLGV
+308 
-313 TADEITFNVGPAN
+313 
-326 NSASG
+326 
-331 TTKQIKVGK
+331 
-340 DSTISDVVNQLKDAG
+340 
-355 LNANFDAGNGRFY
+355 
-368 LSSSDSGYATDFN
+368 TDF
-381 ITADSSDTNSTTLL
+381 SLKS
-395 NALGLGNTAKK
+395 
-406 LDGSDAVIV
+406 DGSDASKNLLNTLALNTDASEVTEVSKRATKIDGSDAAIV
-415 LNGVKYTSTT
+415 LNGVVYTSSS

-434 ISVNGVTDKVDDLE
+434 ISVNAVTDSVDLSKAKI
-448 NVDVDALD
+448 NGSLDADKISDMLVNTPLN
-456 DSKAVSIS
+456 DSKAISI
-464 TTTDTQG
+464 TTSTDTQG

-476 KDFLTSYNNIIN
+476 KDFITSYNNIIN
-488 KMTKLYNADSAK
+488 KMTKLYNADSAG
-500 NYEPLTDDEKSQMSD
+500 NYEPLTDDEKSEMSD
-515 SEVEKW
+515 SEIEKW

-529 LRRDSNLSTIMNAM
+529 LRRDSTLSTVMSAM
-543 TTSMTKAISINGKN
+543 TTAMSGGATVNGKT
-557 YSLSSFGISTLGYM
+557 YFLSNFGISTLGYM
-571 NSAENEQNAYHI
+571 NAAENEQNAYHI

-588 DENTSGNKDKLM
+588 DENTSGNTDKLM
-600 AALSSD
+600 TALNSD
-606 PDTVIDFM
+606 PDTVMDFM
-614 KQLSTNLYTAIDKQM
+614 KQMATNLYNAIDKQM
-629 QSNSLRSRYSIY
+629 TSTTLRSKYSIY
-641 NDKEMTSQYTSYTKT
+641 NDKEMTTQYKNYTTT
-656 IAEWETKISD
+656 IKQWETKISD

-676 KMETALSKLNSQTS
+676 SMESALSKLNSQTS
-690 SLSGMFSS
+690 SLSGLFGSN

>member
-1 MAIRMTGMV
+1 MPIRMTGMV

-25 YSTKKEKYKK
+25 YSTKKEKY
-35 EQTKL
+35 
-40 GWKQEIW
+40 
-47 KDLNKE
+47 
-53 VNTFYKSVG
+53 
-62 NLRFEGGY
+62 
-70 STKKTTSSDT
+70 
-80 AKATV
+80 
-85 SAGSNAVTGTQK
+85 
-97 LHVLSTAQ
+97 
-105 SGYLTGG
+105 
-112 KITASDS
+112 
-119 SAKVTSSTKLSE
+119 
-131 LGFTEDETALKF
+131 
-143 IAKDKDGKDISAD
+143 
-156 IKLSKDS
+156 
-163 TISDAV
+163 
-169 KALRD
+169 
-174 VGLNASF
+174 
-181 DENNGRI
+181 
-188 FLSSSDTDS
+188 
-197 IVKELVSAYSTK
+197 
-209 KEKYEK
+209 EK
-215 EQTKLG
+215 ERTKLG

-232 EVNSFYKSAGNLRFD
+232 EVNSFYKSVGNLRFD

-295 TTANEKVTTSTKL
+295 TAANEKVTTSTKL

-313 TADEITFNVGPAN
+313 TADEITFHVGSAN

-406 LDGSDAVIV
+406 IDGSDAVIV

-425 NNFSINGLS
+425 NNFSVNGLS

-448 NVDVDALD
+448 HVDVDALD

-543 TTSMTKAISINGKN
+543 TTSMTKTISINGKN

-629 QSNSLRSRYSIY
+629 QTNSLRSRYSIY

>member
-25 YSTKKEKYKK
+25 YSTKKEKYEK

-62 NLRFEGGY
+62 NLRFAGGY

-80 AKATV
+80 TKATV

-131 LGFTEDETALKF
+131 LGFTEGETALKF
-143 IAKDKDGKDISAD
+143 TAKDKDGKDISTD

-188 FLSSSDTDS
+188 FLSSS
-197 IVKELVSAYSTK
+197 A
-209 KEKYEK
+209 
-215 EQTKLG
+215 
-221 WKQEIWKSLNK
+221 
-232 EVNSFYKSAGNLRFD
+232 
-247 SGYNTKKT
+247 
-255 TSSDSTKATVSASGN
+255 
-270 ATVGTQKLHVLS
+270 
-282 TAQSGYLT
+282 T
-290 GAEIK
+290 GA
-295 TTANEKVTTSTKL
+295 STDFSLK
-308 SDLGV
+308 SDG
-313 TADEITFNVGPAN
+313 
-326 NSASG
+326 
-331 TTKQIKVGK
+331 
-340 DSTISDVVNQLKDAG
+340 SDVSKN
-355 LNANFDAGNGRFY
+355 
-368 LSSSDSGYATDFN
+368 
-381 ITADSSDTNSTTLL
+381 LL
-395 NALGLGNTAKK
+395 NTLALNTDASEVKVSK
-406 LDGSDAVIV
+406 RATKIDGSDAAIV
-415 LNGVKYTSTT
+415 LNGVVYTSSS

-434 ISVNGVTDKVDDLE
+434 ISVNAVTDSLDLSAAKTDSGLDE
-448 NVDVDALD
+448 NKITKLLADNPLD
-456 DSKAVSIS
+456 DSKAIS
-464 TTTDTQG
+464 VTTSTDTQG

-488 KMTKLYNADSAK
+488 KMTKLYNADSAG
-500 NYEPLTDDEKSQMSD
+500 NYEPLTDDEKSEMSD
-515 SEVEKW
+515 TEIEKW

-529 LRRDSNLSTIMNAM
+529 LRRDSTLSTVMSAM
-543 TTSMTKAISINGKN
+543 TTAMSGGATVNGKT
-557 YSLSSFGISTLGYM
+557 YFLSSFGISTLGYM
-571 NSAENEQNAYHI
+571 NAAENEQNAYHI

-588 DENTSGNKDKLM
+588 DENTSGNTDKLM
-600 AALSSD
+600 TALNSD
-606 PDTVIDFM
+606 PDTVMDFM
-614 KQLSTNLYTAIDKQM
+614 KQMATNLYNAIDKQM
-629 QSNSLRSRYSIY
+629 TSTTLRSKYSIY
-641 NDKEMTSQYTSYTKT
+641 NDKEMTTQYKNYTTT
-656 IAEWETKISD
+656 IKEWETKISD

-676 KMETALSKLNSQTS
+676 SMESALSKLNSQTS
-690 SLSGMFSS
+690 SLSGLFGSN